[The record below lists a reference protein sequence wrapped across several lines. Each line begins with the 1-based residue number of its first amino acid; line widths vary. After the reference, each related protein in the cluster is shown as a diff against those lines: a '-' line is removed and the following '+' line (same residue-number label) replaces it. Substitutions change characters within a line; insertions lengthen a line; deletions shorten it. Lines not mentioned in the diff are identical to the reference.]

1 MGVFYS
7 MKYIY
12 GPVKS
17 RRLGLSLGVSLT
29 PYKICS
35 FDCIYCQLGKTTQR
49 TSQRK
54 EYINVEEIIGEI
66 KNWLTDNSL
75 RAKELKYITF
85 SGAGEPTLN
94 INIGRLITGI
104 KEITNTP
111 IAILT
116 NSSHLSDPQVRKS
129 ITGASLIV
137 PSLDA
142 VTQDIFEK
150 IDKPEEGVKISDIID
165 GLVAL
170 RKEFRGQIWLEVMLI
185 KGINDS
191 LEHIRKLKKVI
202 ERINPDRIQLNSPVR
217 KTLQQD
223 VCGVDE
229 ATLKEI
235 RQILGERSRHSDFAP
250 VAQWIP
256 ACQQAGKR

>member
-1 MGVFYS
+1 

-12 GPVKS
+12 GPIKS

-29 PYKICS
+29 PYKVCS
-35 FDCIYCQLGKTTQR
+35 FDCIYCQLGKTSRR

-54 EYINVEEIIGEI
+54 EYVNVDEILGEI
-66 KNWLTDNSL
+66 KNWFIDNSP
-75 RAKELKYITF
+75 RTKELKYITF

-104 KEITNTP
+104 KEITDTP

-116 NSSHLSDPQVRKS
+116 NSSHISDPQVRKA

-150 IDKPEEGVKISDIID
+150 IDQPEEGVKISDIID

-170 RKEFRGQIWLEVMLI
+170 RNEFSGQIWLEVMLI

-191 LEHIRKLKKVI
+191 LEHIRKLKEII

-223 VCGVDE
+223 VCAVDE

-235 RQILGERSRHSDFAP
+235 RQILGGQGRDILILRS
-250 VAQWIP
+250 
-256 ACQQAGKR
+256 